1 MKLLAT
7 LMTLAAVSA
16 DCVCL
21 GDESENFPGPS
32 LFNTKNKPA
41 DYGATCKPWDIED
54 ESCLE
59 GGANA
64 ALEWCKNDWCYVA
77 AENTCETG
85 VYDTVFFAD
94 DAEWAGKLK
103 FSTKACIPV
112 VEETAADAEG
122 SSALFASIIAVSAA
136 ALAASI

>member
-21 GDESENFPGPS
+21 GDQSEDFPGPS

-41 DYGATCKPWDIED
+41 DYGATCKPWDVED
-54 ESCLE
+54 PSCLE
-59 GGANA
+59 GGENA

-77 AENTCETG
+77 ADNTCETG
-85 VYDTVFFAD
+85 VYDTEFFKD
-94 DAEWAGKLK
+94 DEEWGGKLK

-112 VEETAADAEG
+112 KQEEVAADG
-122 SSALFASIIAVSAA
+122 SSALLASVIAVSAA